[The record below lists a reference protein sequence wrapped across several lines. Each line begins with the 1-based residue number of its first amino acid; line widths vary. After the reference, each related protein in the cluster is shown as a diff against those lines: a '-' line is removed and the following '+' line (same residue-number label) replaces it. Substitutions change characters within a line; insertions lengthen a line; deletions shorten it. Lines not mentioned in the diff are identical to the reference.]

1 MRIQTLALACVVA
14 AASAIVVHSQD
25 DTEKPAAAQ
34 PAAKPVMSVKQQASY
49 GIGMNIGRSIKQ
61 QGLGADDL
69 DVSIVAKGIF
79 DALSGKESVLS
90 PDELSAAFDEL
101 QRMVEAKKA
110 DAASKNAEDGKKF
123 LAANAKKPGIK
134 TTKTGLQYEIIRSG
148 NGPTPTK
155 ADTVTTHYKGQLIDG
170 EIFDGSYRGKA
181 PTPADEPISF
191 PVGGVIA
198 GWTEA
203 LQLMKVGDKW
213 RLFIPS
219 ELAYGERGAGADIG
233 PGSTLI
239 FEIELIA
246 IK

>member
-1 MRIQTLALACVVA
+1 MRIQTLALACAVA
-14 AASAIVVHSQD
+14 AASTIAVHSQD
-25 DTEKPAAAQ
+25 DTKKPAAAQ
-34 PAAKPVMSVKQQASY
+34 PAKPAMSAKQKASY
-49 GIGMNIGRSIKQ
+49 GIGMNVGRSIKQ

-69 DVSIVAKGIF
+69 DASVVAQGIF
-79 DALSGKESVLS
+79 DALSGKESMLS
-90 PDELSAAFDEL
+90 PTELTAAFADL
-101 QRMVEAKKA
+101 QKMVEAKKA
-110 DAASKNAEDGKKF
+110 AASAKNAEDGKKF
-123 LAANAKKPGIK
+123 LVANAKKKGVK
-134 TTKTGLQYEIIRSG
+134 TTKSGLQYEVIRSG

-155 ADTVTTHYKGQLIDG
+155 ADTVTTHYKGQLINGD
-170 EIFDGSYRGKA
+170 IFDGSYRGKA

-203 LQLMKVGDKW
+203 LQMMKVGDKW